1 MTTTQLAA
9 DMSVGTLVAAA
20 EQLSEPDL
28 RQFASEVLALQARRH
43 ARPLPNQE
51 AELLLI
57 INRRL
62 PQEVQAR
69 YDELRATR
77 DAETLSPDEHE
88 ALLQLT
94 KEAESLDVARVQA
107 LATLAEL
114 RGMTLAKLLR
124 ELQIDPA
131 NREQSC
137 GYDASEWAN
146 THSSLSRGG
155 ETHENYNHH

>member
-1 MTTTQLAA
+1 MPTIQLAA
-9 DMSVGTLVAAA
+9 DVSVGTLVAAA
-20 EQLSEPDL
+20 EQLSEL
-28 RQFASEVLALQARRH
+28 ELHEFASEVLALQARRH
-43 ARPLPNQE
+43 ARSLPAQE
-51 AELLLI
+51 AELLLT

-62 PQEVQAR
+62 PQEVQTR
-69 YDELRATR
+69 YDALCATR

-88 ALLQLT
+88 ALLRLT

-131 NREQSC
+131 RRE
-137 GYDASEWAN
+137 
-146 THSSLSRGG
+146 
-155 ETHENYNHH
+155 